1 MAGNVV
7 LHGFT
12 KDNKKHAVDIR
23 VIQKEDDIILRFR
36 DNCTAFNPIDR
47 MKLMDPDDRI
57 SNIGIRLVN
66 NITKDAQY
74 QNLLGMNV
82 FTIRI

>member
-1 MAGNVV
+1 
-7 LHGFT
+7 
-12 KDNKKHAVDIR
+12 
-23 VIQKEDDIILRFR
+23 
-36 DNCTAFNPIDR
+36 
-47 MKLMDPDDRI
+47 MKLMDHDDRI

-66 NITKDAQY
+66 NITKDTQY